1 MDDKERAVEMPDPFV
16 KTAST
21 TTASAVN
28 NNEGVGVGASR
39 RFPNARRH
47 QGFCWSSLEKQA
59 SLKKKEE
66 KEPQPPCTVASR
78 AGAGK
83 DRATLDWG
91 LKSNEAHAA
100 SLAAHN
106 ASRCR
111 AEPCGGS

>member
-1 MDDKERAVEMPDPFV
+1 MDDKERVVEMSDPFV

-59 SLKKKEE
+59 SLKKKER
-66 KEPQPPCTVASR
+66 KKLSPR
-78 AGAGK
+78 ALLHPVQVLGRTGQ
-83 DRATLDWG
+83 RLT
-91 LKSNEAHAA
+91 
-100 SLAAHN
+100 
-106 ASRCR
+106 
-111 AEPCGGS
+111 GGSSQMRPTQHR

>member
-1 MDDKERAVEMPDPFV
+1 MTKRGWLEMSDPFV

-28 NNEGVGVGASR
+28 NNEGVGAGAR
-39 RFPNARRH
+39 QRLPNARRH
-47 QGFCWSSLEKQA
+47 QGWCWSSLEKQA
-59 SLKKKEE
+59 SLKKKKGERLS
-66 KEPQPPCTVASR
+66 PR

-100 SLAAHN
+100 SLAVHN
-106 ASRCR
+106 ALRC
-111 AEPCGGS
+111 